1 MGVKL
6 LGKIKIHEIAKKVGL
21 ASKEVIEKARELGIA
36 VTSHLSTIENEQAEK
51 LEQALDDGKT
61 KNIGKKEKKVKEK
74 ETDTPVIIR
83 RELIITDEDKKKE
96 KQEEKNSQN
105 RKDVGF
111 VEREKNQNYNIVYR
125 NKPTKPLTVNE
136 LFGIKDSKKEE
147 QKKEEVKE
155 VKEQSKEQA
164 KEQAKEEMLEKE
176 TIKAQENAPTPKVQ
190 TSSTTTVESPKPEQR
205 RTQNLL
211 LQRKNAQSISLCDS
225 YQKEVHNLLHNQ
237 FLYIPSEV
245 HSVYVFR
252 TPQQPKPIRN
262 IQS

>member
-1 MGVKL
+1 M
-6 LGKIKIHEIAKKVGL
+6 GKIKIHEIAKKVGL

-155 VKEQSKEQA
+155 VKEQA

-205 RTQNLL
+205 RTENNL
-211 LQRKNAQSISLCDS
+211 SLI
-225 YQKEVHNLLHNQ
+225 H
-237 FLYIPSEV
+237 I
-245 HSVYVFR
+245 
-252 TPQQPKPIRN
+252 
-262 IQS
+262 